1 MTNSEASFDWRKIT
15 ENKLFFAGRSRRIA
29 VMHDH
34 KKAAKYSGN
43 VNHQIIIQTMAGNL

>member
-15 ENKLFFAGRSRRIA
+15 ENKPFFAGRSSCIA

-34 KKAAKYSGN
+34 QKAAKYSGN
-43 VNHQIIIQTMAGNL
+43 VNNQIIIQTMVGNL

>member
-15 ENKLFFAGRSRRIA
+15 ENELFFAGRSSRIA

-34 KKAAKYSGN
+34 KKAAKYPDN
-43 VNHQIIIQTMAGNL
+43 MNDQIIIQTMVGNL

>member
-15 ENKLFFAGRSRRIA
+15 ENELLFVGSGSRIA

-34 KKAAKYSGN
+34 KKAAKYPSN
-43 VNHQIIIQTMAGNL
+43 VNDQIIIQTMADNL